1 MILGC
6 EDCGE
11 NLPYVEV
18 DGYIVGDTLLE
29 GVIFY
34 FFPNRSVKVR
44 DEDAKYVE
52 TLNKRLWLKRI
63 QEHVLSGPDDT
74 MCPKCKKEAYV
85 EE

>member
-18 DGYIVGDTLLE
+18 DGYAVGDKLLE
-29 GVIFY
+29 GVIFH
-34 FFPNRSVKVR
+34 FFENRRVTVR
-44 DEDAKYVE
+44 DEDAKYFDG
-52 TLNKRLWLKRI
+52 LNNRLWLKKI
-63 QEHVLSGPDDT
+63 QEYVLDGADNAI
-74 MCPKCKKEAYV
+74 CPKCKKQAYV

>member
-11 NLPYVEV
+11 NLPHVEV
-18 DGYIVGDTLLE
+18 DGYAVGDRLLE
-29 GVIFY
+29 GVIFH

-44 DEDAKYVE
+44 DEDADYFKN
-52 TLNKRLWLKRI
+52 LNKSLWLKKI
-63 QEHVLSGPDDT
+63 QEHVLDGGET
-74 MCPKCKKEAYV
+74 LCPLCKEEAYV

>member
-18 DGYIVGDTLLE
+18 DGYIVGGEQLE
-29 GVIFY
+29 GVIFH
-34 FFPNRSVKVR
+34 FLPNRSVRVR
-44 DEDAKYVE
+44 FQDAE
-52 TLNKRLWLKRI
+52 FFDTLNKSMWLKRI
-63 QEHVLSGPDDT
+63 QKHVMDGSLAI
-74 MCPKCKKEAYV
+74 CPKCKKEAYV